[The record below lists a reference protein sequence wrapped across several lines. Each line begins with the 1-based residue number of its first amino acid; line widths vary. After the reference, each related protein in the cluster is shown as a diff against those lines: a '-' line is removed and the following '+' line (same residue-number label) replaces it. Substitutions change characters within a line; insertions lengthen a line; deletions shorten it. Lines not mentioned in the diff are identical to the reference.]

1 MAEQINLQVLLSEL
15 RKTGYYST
23 ARNNMVETILE
34 GQSVYTFITDWDRLT
49 ISSISPLD
57 GQDPIAPLI
66 AANETVRTFGYVR
79 VYVQAENETVLFSV
93 DFPCE
98 DVTRIIPLFSRGLE
112 VIKSAREAF
121 SNTMKILSVR

>member
-1 MAEQINLQVLLSEL
+1 MADQINLQVLLSEL
-15 RKTGYYST
+15 RKTGYHST
-23 ARNNMVETILE
+23 AMNNMVETILE
-34 GQSVYTFITDWDRLT
+34 GQPVYTFITDWDRLT

-66 AANETVRTFGYVR
+66 AANETVRTLGYVR

-98 DVTRIIPLFSRGLE
+98 DVNRIIPLFSRGLE

-121 SNTMKILSVR
+121 GSTMKILSVR

>member
-1 MAEQINLQVLLSEL
+1 MADQINLQDLLSEL
-15 RKTGYYST
+15 RKTGYHST
-23 ARNNMVETILE
+23 AMNNMVETILE
-34 GQSVYTFITDWDRLT
+34 GQPVYTFITDWDRLT

-66 AANETVRTFGYVR
+66 AANETVRTMGYVR
-79 VYVQAENETVLFSV
+79 VYVQAENEAVLFSV

-98 DVTRIIPLFSRGLE
+98 DITRIIPLFSRGLE

-121 SNTMKILSVR
+121 GSTMKILSVR

>member
-1 MAEQINLQVLLSEL
+1 MADQINLQVLLSEL
-15 RKTGYYST
+15 RKTGYHST
-23 ARNNMVETILE
+23 AMNNMVETILE
-34 GQSVYTFITDWDRLT
+34 GQPVYTFITDWDRLT

-66 AANETVRTFGYVR
+66 AANETVRALGYVR

-121 SNTMKILSVR
+121 GSTMKILSVR

>member
-1 MAEQINLQVLLSEL
+1 MAEQINLQDLLSEL
-15 RKTGYYST
+15 RKTGYHST
-23 ARNNMVETILE
+23 ARNNMVETILD
-34 GQSVYTFITDWDRLT
+34 GQPVYTFISDWDRLT
-49 ISSISPLD
+49 ISTISPLE

-66 AANETVRTFGYVR
+66 AANETIRTMGYVR

-112 VIKSAREAF
+112 VIKSAKEAF
-121 SNTMKILSVR
+121 DNTMKNLSAS

>member
-1 MAEQINLQVLLSEL
+1 MAKQINLQDLLSEL
-15 RKTGYYST
+15 RKTGYHST
-23 ARNNMVETILE
+23 AMNNMVETILE
-34 GQSVYTFITDWDRLT
+34 GQPVYTFITDWDRLT

-66 AANETVRTFGYVR
+66 AANETVRALGYVR

-121 SNTMKILSVR
+121 GSTMKILSVR

>member
-1 MAEQINLQVLLSEL
+1 MADQINLQVLLSEL
-15 RKTGYYST
+15 RKTGYHST
-23 ARNNMVETILE
+23 AMNNMVETILE
-34 GQSVYTFITDWDRLT
+34 GQPVYTFITDWDRLT

-66 AANETVRTFGYVR
+66 AANETVRTLGYVR

-121 SNTMKILSVR
+121 GSTMKILSVR

>member
-1 MAEQINLQVLLSEL
+1 MADQINLQELLSEL
-15 RKTGYYST
+15 RKTGYHST
-23 ARNNMVETILE
+23 AMNNMVETILE
-34 GQSVYTFITDWDRLT
+34 GQPVYTFITDWDRLT

-66 AANETVRTFGYVR
+66 AANETVRTLGYVR

-121 SNTMKILSVR
+121 GSTMKILSVR

>member
-1 MAEQINLQVLLSEL
+1 MAEQITLQDLLSEL
-15 RKTGYYST
+15 RKTGYHST
-23 ARNNMVETILE
+23 AMNNMVETILE
-34 GQSVYTFITDWDRLT
+34 GQPVYTFITDWDRLT
-49 ISSISPLD
+49 ISSISTLD

-66 AANETVRTFGYVR
+66 AANETVRALGYVR

-121 SNTMKILSVR
+121 GSTMNILSVR